1 MENQALKKYEE
12 YVSEGLK
19 VHESLVDECRNQLDI
34 YLSKRELVVGGSMMF
49 YGDEKYCSIG
59 SCDDERMWV
68 IMKNGN
74 SSDMKDLKSLGG
86 HTLAEILGKMLTINK
101 TLDNFKPMGKDE
113 NNEDKKQCSCSW
125 SCAPCKHRIP
135 PITESIYDKY
145 QI

>member
-12 YVSEGLK
+12 YVSEGLE

-34 YLSKRELVVGGSMMF
+34 YLSSRELVGSSMMF
-49 YGDEKYCSIG
+49 YSDEKYHSVGKWENDRIVV
-59 SCDDERMWV
+59 RMNSEP
-68 IMKNGN
+68 KNYHHIEH
-74 SSDMKDLKSLGG
+74 LGG

-101 TLDNFKPMGKDE
+101 TLDNFKPMEKDE